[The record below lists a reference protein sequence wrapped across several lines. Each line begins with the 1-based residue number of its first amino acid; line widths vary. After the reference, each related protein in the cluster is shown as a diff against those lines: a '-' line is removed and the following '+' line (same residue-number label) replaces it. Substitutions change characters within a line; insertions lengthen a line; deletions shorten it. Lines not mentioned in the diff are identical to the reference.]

1 MGQTMSEQKQGVLTF
16 DWALL
21 FYWMMATTSG
31 WLLGWLLLPAIA
43 LMTAG
48 VGAGTL
54 QSFVLYRRMPGT
66 WRWILTSAIG
76 WMAGLG
82 IVIVLIPSG
91 MGLLSGLVLGTAAGT
106 AQWILLRSQVKWAG
120 WWILIGALAWAIGL
134 SLAPPV
140 GQAALPPIVLS
151 GVMASIP
158 TGIALELLLRNPRKT
173 GTEPKEPEVDR

>member
-1 MGQTMSEQKQGVLTF
+1 MSDQKQAVLTF

-43 LMTAG
+43 LVTAG
-48 VGAGTL
+48 VGASMVQG
-54 QSFVLYRRMPGT
+54 FVLYRRITPA
-66 WRWILTSAIG
+66 WRWILASAVGWIAGSAI
-76 WMAGLG
+76 
-82 IVIVLIPSG
+82 VIPLIPPG
-91 MGLLSGLVLGTAAGT
+91 MNLLSGLVLGTVAGT
-106 AQWILLRSQVKWAG
+106 AQWILLRNQVQWAG
-120 WWILIGALAWAIGL
+120 WWILVSTLAWGTGL
-134 SLAPPV
+134 SLVPPS